1 MTTGEGNYRR
11 VGGGVI
17 YLFEFSKMLAIRSL
31 ALLYFEKFCCR
42 FNADLAKVMKF
53 FRNTGATAASSPSFF
68 LQVGGGAGEDTGE
81 REEGEKSQVN
91 SDTALK

>member
-1 MTTGEGNYRR
+1 
-11 VGGGVI
+11 VI

-68 LQVGGGAGEDTGE
+68 LQVGGGGGH
-81 REEGEKSQVN
+81 RRKRRRGEKSGQLGYGPEITN
-91 SDTALK
+91 